1 MKPLPTTPEGKQE
14 TGSGSLSPP
23 DFAAGLNPSKE
34 SEPDPVSP
42 PDASADNAAR
52 TRPPGTAL
60 PSGGAFGALLMQ
72 DGVPSFKMLFEQA
85 VELGDAKLLPC
96 SMAMDV
102 LKIDEKDL
110 DPFFGPPTGLTHF
123 ISLSEGGQI
132 LTF

>member
-1 MKPLPTTPEGKQE
+1 MSNEMFIVCVSGTHEKLQMAAMFSSVAVACDIPVTVFFSMNALTPFVIGRGE
-14 TGSGSLSPP
+14 SPP
-23 DFAAGLNPSKE
+23 HE
-34 SEPDPVSP
+34 
-42 PDASADNAAR
+42 
-52 TRPPGTAL
+52 
-60 PSGGAFGALLMQ
+60 GAFGALLMQ